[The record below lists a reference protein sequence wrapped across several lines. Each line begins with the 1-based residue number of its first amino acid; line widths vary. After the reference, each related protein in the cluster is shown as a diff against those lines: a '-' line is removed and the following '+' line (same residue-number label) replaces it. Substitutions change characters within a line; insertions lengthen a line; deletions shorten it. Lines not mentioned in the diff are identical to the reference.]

1 MKNMMIRSPCM
12 TGSLTYPFS
21 KHPAYI
27 VHVYGVSH
35 VLYALEMLWKLQLLL
50 LIGKIGLF
58 D

>member
-1 MKNMMIRSPCM
+1 MMIRSPCM

-50 LIGKIGLF
+50 LIGKTGLF